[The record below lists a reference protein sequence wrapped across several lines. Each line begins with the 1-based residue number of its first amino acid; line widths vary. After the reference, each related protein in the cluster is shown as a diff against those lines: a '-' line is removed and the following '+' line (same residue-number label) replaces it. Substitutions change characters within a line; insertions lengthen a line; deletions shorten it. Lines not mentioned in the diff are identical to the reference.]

1 MGEDTFNEAMK
12 EYFKSYS
19 MKIATTEDFLAVIT
33 KYAGDNP
40 EVSALLQKYLI
51 Q

>member
-1 MGEDTFNEAMK
+1 L
-12 EYFKSYS
+12 
-19 MKIATTEDFLAVIT
+19 KIATTEDFLLVMT

-40 EVSALLQKYLI
+40 EAAALLQKYLM